1 MIDWSV
7 PQKLDCVIQNYA
19 WGCEGDDAYLAKLC
33 GVEDVSK
40 PMAELWMGAHVNA
53 PSKVSGEGLD
63 AHIKNFATEILGSE
77 GREKFGDRLPYL
89 FKVLSSK
96 EALSIQLHPNKQE
109 AEELHARDPEHY
121 PDDNHKPEIA
131 IAIEPLEALLGFD
144 SIDNIVS
151 SLDQHPEMA
160 GFIGQAGVERLRSVL
175 GAADEDQVSALRSVF
190 TSMFESIES
199 RQSDLKAATSS
210 MANRLRDEQGDDPRA
225 SWFCSLQA
233 QYAEG
238 DVGLFCLYFLAYR
251 TLQPGEGVF
260 LKADV
265 PHAYLK
271 GTIIECM
278 ANSDNV
284 VRAGLTPKFLDV
296 QTLSDIVLVELEPL
310 KVQVA
315 ETNGIGGGLYQ
326 VPVDELEV
334 HHFECTGEDGERE
347 FPIQSLKGA
356 RIAVCTRGSGS
367 FGDSASFQKGD
378 VFLLADVC
386 SAPLNLSAGSEVFLA
401 KPTF

>member
-1 MIDWSV
+1 
-7 PQKLDCVIQNYA
+7 
-19 WGCEGDDAYLAKLC
+19 
-33 GVEDVSK
+33 
-40 PMAELWMGAHVNA
+40 MAELWMGAHVNA